1 MRDSHKHRQN
11 VGFIGLGTM
20 GTPMAM
26 RIIAAGYPLTV
37 YNRTPSRAQVLVDR
51 GAVLARSPLELAQA
65 SDVVIVMVS
74 DDVALDAVVSAE
86 TGILPAIR
94 DGKALINMST
104 VSPGIVERL
113 NSAVTARGGIFL
125 DAPVSG
131 SRIPAEQGT
140 LVILC
145 GGEQRHV
152 DAYSALLL
160 TMGKKILYAGN
171 AGMGTRLKLTANL
184 LLGGMMGIL
193 SEAYR
198 FGTAN
203 GISPELLFEM
213 IGAGPLSSPLYTLK
227 AQNVL
232 HRDFTP
238 AFPLKH
244 QYKDLNLILG
254 AAEKLHIGL
263 PLTQA
268 AEALF
273 GSAVDAGKGELDMS
287 AVVIAGADRPAG
299 S

>member
-1 MRDSHKHRQN
+1 MSDTPQHRSH

-26 RIIAAGYPLTV
+26 RIIAAGYSLTV
-37 YNRTPSRAQVLVDR
+37 YNRTPSHAQALVDR
-51 GAVLARSPLELAQA
+51 GAVLAQTPLQLAQA

-74 DDVALDAVVSAE
+74 DDAALDAVVSAE
-86 TGILPAIR
+86 TGILPAIH

-113 NSAVTARGGIFL
+113 NSTVTARGGVFL

-171 AGMGTRLKLTANL
+171 AGMGTRMKLTANL
-184 LLGGMMGIL
+184 LLGGMMGLL
-193 SEAYR
+193 SEAYS

-213 IGAGPLSSPLYTLK
+213 IGASPLSSPLYALK

-254 AAEKLHIGL
+254 VAEKLHLGL

-268 AEALF
+268 ADDLF
-273 GSAVDAGKGELDMS
+273 GSAVAEGKGDLDMS
-287 AVVIAGADRPAG
+287 AVVAAGADRTTG
-299 S
+299 